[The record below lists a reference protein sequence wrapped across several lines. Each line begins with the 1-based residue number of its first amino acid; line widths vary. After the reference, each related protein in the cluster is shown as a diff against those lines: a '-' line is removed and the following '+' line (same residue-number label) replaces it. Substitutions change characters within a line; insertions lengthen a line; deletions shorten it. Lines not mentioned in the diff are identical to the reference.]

1 MSCCDSK
8 PATPS
13 SVGGTCAPGALNGG
27 LVRTKFFDGMILT
40 QADLENEQRYWR
52 LKRRLTNRAL
62 GQGVVWGLRARWDNL
77 RNVIALGPGYA
88 LDCCGNDLVVECA
101 TEQSLADLWN
111 RADPLIKARDPASF
125 SRASSFVNNAPRLTT
140 ACLVLQYV
148 ECPQDARPVQT
159 DACTPPSSRCE
170 SSRIRET
177 TRLALVP
184 PPPAAPPTCIDDL
197 FEDLEQIKLSITDVE
212 LRNQIFPPP
221 PAATTTPATDA
232 TLPLTLTVRTPGFST
247 GSTPSAATITPLA
260 NGTTNGPPV
269 IVATRVPTGISAGL
283 VQFEM
288 RPVADW
294 GFYQGQVKDGDAVVD
309 MVAPPLDLQQFWA
322 LEIALSDNVPS
333 ATKSFSYVVDALG
346 LEQMFG
352 ARAKGLASLTISGRV
367 TATRSQ
373 AAAGVE
379 TRVEGLTVVAQ
390 STVGEASATGSCF
403 DVLRWGFMADPAH
416 GADDVKTLLLAAI
429 YAYFAD
435 LSARSGGAW
444 TQQRYIAMLLYIV
457 AWRLLNVNILA
468 ANEELRQELGRVLAR
483 LFECWCNAMLYPG
496 PRCATD
502 DHGVVLGTATFTLS
516 GQLVSFDMWE
526 NRREVITGPLI
537 NHWLG
542 VFGFAPIDVVANRIA
557 QAICCIS
564 GLQIPTIGFGQDGT
578 TGGVILGPNTNANP
592 DRVAVPL
599 GGGNV
604 VVGRATNAAATD
616 VSPTSLVG
624 HMVSA
629 LVGANGTPLA
639 TFRSRLANGTVVEV
653 TAPSTSGDA
662 TTTGSITTSV
672 DPIVRALA
680 PALSPINR
688 SVVARA
694 TSELAREVPASAVA
708 ELSAPA
714 SELAKSLG
722 AMTVAGLVEAG
733 PEGLLAKAPSADPA
747 AVDELL
753 AKADTTLGQLAE
765 SAAAATRKTKV
776 GKPSAMLRE
785 PALRKALTADLT
797 KKFDLAKTAVD
808 RALERAAS
816 QGA

>member
-1 MSCCDSK
+1 M
-8 PATPS
+8 
-13 SVGGTCAPGALNGG
+13 
-27 LVRTKFFDGMILT
+27 RTRYFDGMILT
-40 QADLENEQRYWR
+40 QSDLENEQRYWR

-125 SRASSFVNNAPRLTT
+125 SRASVNLASNQPRLTT

-177 TRLALVP
+177 TRLAFVP
-184 PPPAAPPTCIDDL
+184 PPPPGPPTCIEDL
-197 FEDLEQIKLSITDVE
+197 FADLEQIKLSITDIE
-212 LRNQIFPPP
+212 LRNQIFPP
-221 PAATTTPATDA
+221 AAQPSTTPSADA
-232 TLPLTLTVRTPGFST
+232 TLPLTLTVTTPGFST

-269 IVATRVPTGISAGL
+269 VVATRVPSGLTAGL

-322 LEIALSDNVPS
+322 LEIALSESVSS
-333 ATKSFSYVVDALG
+333 AVKSFSYTVDALG

-352 ARAKGLASLTISGRV
+352 TRAKGLASLTISGRV
-367 TATRSQ
+367 TATRNQ
-373 AAAGVE
+373 AGGVE
-379 TRVEGLTVVAQ
+379 TRVEGLTVNAQ
-390 STVGEASATGSCF
+390 STVGEASTSGSCF

-416 GADDVKTLLLAAI
+416 GADDVKVLLLAAI

-435 LSARSGGAW
+435 LSARSGGAS
-444 TQQRYIAMLLYIV
+444 TQQLTIAALIYIV
-457 AWRLLNVNILA
+457 AWRLLGVNLVPA
-468 ANEELRQELGRVLAR
+468 TEAQRQELGRVLAR

-496 PRCATD
+496 PRCATE
-502 DHGVVLGTATFTLS
+502 DHGVVLGTATFTLN
-516 GQLVSFDMWE
+516 GQLVGFDMWE

-564 GLQIPTIGFGQDGT
+564 GLQIPVIPGRNDNGGIGVTVTHVTSDSVG
-578 TGGVILGPNTNANP
+578 
-592 DRVAVPL
+592 VPL
-599 GGGNV
+599 GSGNV
-604 VVGRATNAAATD
+604 VVGRASSATATD

-629 LVGANGTPLA
+629 LVGAQSTPLA
-639 TFRSRLANGTVVEV
+639 TFR
-653 TAPSTSGDA
+653 
-662 TTTGSITTSV
+662 
-672 DPIVRALA
+672 
-680 PALSPINR
+680 
-688 SVVARA
+688 
-694 TSELAREVPASAVA
+694 
-708 ELSAPA
+708 
-714 SELAKSLG
+714 
-722 AMTVAGLVEAG
+722 
-733 PEGLLAKAPSADPA
+733 
-747 AVDELL
+747 
-753 AKADTTLGQLAE
+753 
-765 SAAAATRKTKV
+765 
-776 GKPSAMLRE
+776 
-785 PALRKALTADLT
+785 
-797 KKFDLAKTAVD
+797 
-808 RALERAAS
+808 
-816 QGA
+816 